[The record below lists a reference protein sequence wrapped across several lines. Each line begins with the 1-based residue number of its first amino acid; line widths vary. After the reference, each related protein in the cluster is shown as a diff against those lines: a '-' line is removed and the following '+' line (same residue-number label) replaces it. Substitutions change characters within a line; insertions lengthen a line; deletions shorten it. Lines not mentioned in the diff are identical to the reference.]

1 MAEKTDL
8 DAFDLDDLFQAAKD
22 TAPAPSDD
30 LMARIMAD
38 AAAVTAE
45 KTAPAPAPSGG
56 FLGGILEA
64 LGGWKPA
71 AGLAMAGV
79 TGIMVGFAAPT
90 TLDSITSLSAL
101 TLGDTGVDELVPSF
115 SDFLSE
121 G

>member
-1 MAEKTDL
+1 MADMNEQDP
-8 DAFDLDDLFQAAKD
+8 FELDDLFAAAKD
-22 TAPAPSDD
+22 TTPVPSDD

-38 AAAVTAE
+38 AAAVADARNVPVPE
-45 KTAPAPAPSGG
+45 AKPGMISMM
-56 FLGGILEA
+56 LEA

-79 TGIMVGFAAPT
+79 TGLMIGFVTPET
-90 TLDSITSLSAL
+90 WDSLSSGTLL
-101 TLGDTGVDELVPSF
+101 TTSAGVDELVPSF